1 MAPCLDP
8 STPIGTG
15 DTVLVIRREFG
26 ARWMWCDIGYQVS
39 LAWLAAF
46 AIHQGG
52 RSLGL
57 G

>member
-1 MAPCLDP
+1 
-8 STPIGTG
+8 
-15 DTVLVIRREFG
+15 VLVIRREFG